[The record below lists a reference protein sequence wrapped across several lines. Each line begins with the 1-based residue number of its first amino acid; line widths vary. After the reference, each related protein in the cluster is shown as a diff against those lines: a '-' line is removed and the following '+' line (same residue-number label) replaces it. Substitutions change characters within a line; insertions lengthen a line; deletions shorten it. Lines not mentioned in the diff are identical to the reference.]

1 MSKGWGSLN
10 VSKDK
15 VLETITSDID
25 EAESLIRRMDELK
38 QILQFEERWQNLIQ
52 NAQNSEYTNDVESN
66 RETWALMERFQD
78 MIVNIPQQ
86 PVKYR
91 LLVLDFKPLYDQISK
106 IPRRVIQ
113 QIERR
118 VVTSLETDTQALKQ
132 DLSKAYEI
140 LQQNPTT
147 LNIYVE

>member
-1 MSKGWGSLN
+1 
-10 VSKDK
+10 
-15 VLETITSDID
+15 
-25 EAESLIRRMDELK
+25 
-38 QILQFEERWQNLIQ
+38 
-52 NAQNSEYTNDVESN
+52 
-66 RETWALMERFQD
+66 MERFQD

>member
-15 VLETITSDID
+15 VLETISRDID

>member
-1 MSKGWGSLN
+1 MSKGWGALN
-10 VSKDK
+10 VGKDK
-15 VLETITSDID
+15 VLETVSRDIE

-52 NAQNSEYTNDVESN
+52 NAQNSEFSNDVESN

-78 MIVNIPQQ
+78 MIVQIPQQ

-91 LLVLDFKPLYDQISK
+91 LLLLDFKPLHDQISK

-118 VVTSLETDTQALKQ
+118 VVSSLETDTQALK
-132 DLSKAYEI
+132 
-140 LQQNPTT
+140 
-147 LNIYVE
+147 